1 MTPVK
6 VCSICNGAIVGFGN
20 IAERFAAGY
29 GFASWFPAA
38 DAERRSV
45 GGMIGIELL
54 ADESRDATARPA
66 RRGNCDRG
74 HRQFAL
80 DEE

>member
-1 MTPVK
+1 MT
-6 VCSICNGAIVGFGN
+6 SGIIALIVGF
-20 IAERFAAGY
+20 AAGT
-29 GFASWFPAA
+29 GFASGFPAA
-38 DAERRSV
+38 DAERRSG
-45 GGMIGIELL
+45 GGMLGFELL
-54 ADESRDATARPA
+54 ADKSRGATARPA

>member
-1 MTPVK
+1 MI
-6 VCSICNGAIVGFGN
+6 SGIIALIVGFAAGT
-20 IAERFAAGY
+20 RFAS
-29 GFASWFPAA
+29 GFRAA
-38 DAERRSV
+38 DAERRSG
-45 GGMIGIELL
+45 GGMLGFELL